1 MCTEGLNLS
10 TFGKDEKKEYRVYEV
25 FGDFNGLLQHVKVWN
40 SYDKGNGQIWL
51 SRRTGLVLGTG
62 KGIQSLV
69 YNEGDSLLVT

>member
-40 SYDKGNGQIWL
+40 SYDKGNGQI
-51 SRRTGLVLGTG
+51 
-62 KGIQSLV
+62 
-69 YNEGDSLLVT
+69 